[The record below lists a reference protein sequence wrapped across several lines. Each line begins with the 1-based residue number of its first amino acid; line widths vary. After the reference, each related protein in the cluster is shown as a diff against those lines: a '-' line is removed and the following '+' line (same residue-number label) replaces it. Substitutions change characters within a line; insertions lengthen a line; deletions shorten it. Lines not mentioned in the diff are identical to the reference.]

1 LSIAE
6 QVKFVEENNQ
16 MQQLVFNNAFQGFVI
31 FMTVLPIGLFF
42 SLIFALIL
50 RTK

>member
-1 LSIAE
+1 MSIAE
-6 QVKFVEENNQ
+6 KVKFVEENNP
-16 MQQLVFNNAFQGFVI
+16 MRKLVFNNVFQGFVI